1 MSSRSGTISGWMPR
15 PSPRLAS
22 VIAVLASV
30 GLMWASPAAADPP
43 TRTEF
48 TVPLSGPHFLT
59 GFCGTQIEQDG
70 GAHIASTDYGD
81 GRLIEHVRVD
91 LVLTAN
97 GDIAYEEATFTVVVD
112 PRAGTVT
119 QTGTLVNIHAP
130 PQGLGARGGAG
141 GVVSGD
147 VRPPLAVGALDDPG
161 RRMRRSVRTS
171 RQDPELTIPSGS
183 GVETR
188 PRLGMYGVGRAPGK
202 R

>member
-1 MSSRSGTISGWMPR
+1 MISMRRPR
-15 PSPRLAS
+15 RSPRLAS

-30 GLMWASPAAADPP
+30 GLISTTPAAADPP

-59 GFCGTQIEQDG
+59 GFCGTLIEQDG

-97 GDIAYEEATFTVVVD
+97 GSIAYEAATFTVVIE
-112 PRAGTVT
+112 PNTGTVT

-130 PQGLGARGGAG
+130 DAGLL
-141 GVVSGD
+141 V
-147 VRPPLAVGALDDPG
+147 
-161 RRMRRSVRTS
+161 
-171 RQDPELTIPSGS
+171 QE
-183 GVETR
+183 
-188 PRLGMYGVGRAPGK
+188 VGRVVLDLTTFDPLSRSGRWMILEGDLERVCSYFATGP
-202 R
+202 

>member
-1 MSSRSGTISGWMPR
+1 MRNVMVGVVDVSSWLRTMISEWTPR
-15 PSPRLAS
+15 RSPRLAS

-30 GLMWASPAAADPP
+30 GLISAAPAAADPP

-59 GFCGTQIEQDG
+59 GFCGMQIEQDG

-97 GDIAYEEATFTVVVD
+97 GNIAYEEATFTVVVD
-112 PRAGTVT
+112 PSAGTVT

-130 PQGLGARGGAG
+130 DARLL
-141 GVVSGD
+141 V
-147 VRPPLAVGALDDPG
+147 
-161 RRMRRSVRTS
+161 
-171 RQDPELTIPSGS
+171 QE
-183 GVETR
+183 
-188 PRLGMYGVGRAPGK
+188 VGRVVLDLATFDPLSRSG
-202 R
+202 RWMILEGDLEQVCSYFATGR

>member
-1 MSSRSGTISGWMPR
+1 MRNVMVGVVDVSSWLRTMISEWTPR
-15 PSPRLAS
+15 RSPRLAS

-30 GLMWASPAAADPP
+30 GLISAAPAAADPP

-59 GFCGTQIEQDG
+59 GFCGMQIEQDG

-97 GDIAYEEATFTVVVD
+97 YGNIAYEEATFTVVVD
-112 PRAGTVT
+112 PSAGTVT

-130 PQGLGARGGAG
+130 DAGLL
-141 GVVSGD
+141 V
-147 VRPPLAVGALDDPG
+147 
-161 RRMRRSVRTS
+161 
-171 RQDPELTIPSGS
+171 QE
-183 GVETR
+183 
-188 PRLGMYGVGRAPGK
+188 VGRVVLDLATLDPLSRSG
-202 R
+202 RWMILEGDLEQVCSYFATGR